1 MSFYYRRKLRKI
13 GKALLEASE
22 KIELYRADVLTKEAL
37 NEQLELVEQVR
48 AASKNRTTEITHVEA
63 LLNRLHEVLVRN
75 GGKIYPLTTGCDYT
89 EMVVMAAI
97 VAGSIRSF
105 FLQPFKIPTN
115 SMWPTYNGMTAEV
128 RAADEPVPS
137 LPIRL
142 LEKIQWT
149 WTYVIP
155 AEATGE
161 IAIPIVVQRYG
172 DNQVEYGLRSR
183 QRIVDDG
190 IFGTGI
196 WKGPA
201 DKHEIQVG
209 TTMQAVTMPADFGF
223 ETVLLRTFF
232 PEEAK
237 LKLPRQDHDRWRV
250 VFAKAAR
257 EGRIKSGP
265 FGSVLMTGK
274 QATTGQTM
282 LNFDIL
288 TGDMLFVDRMS
299 YHFVEPSRGDT
310 FVFRTNNIR
319 GLDDS
324 SGQPSQNYYV
334 KRIAGVPGQ
343 KLRVGEKGELF
354 VDGKV
359 VTSPEP
365 MVLNSR
371 RAMDQGYYGYLPE
384 AGGDRYAIPLQ
395 QEYTVTP
402 GHYYAMGDNSSNSF
416 DSRGW
421 GEVPAKD
428 VVGKPLFI
436 LHPFT
441 SHWGPAK

>member
-13 GKALLEASE
+13 GKALLDSSE
-22 KIELYRADVLTKEAL
+22 KIELYRGDVLTKEAL

-48 AASKNRTTEITHVEA
+48 AASKDRTTEITQVEA

-75 GGKIYPLTTGCDYT
+75 GGKIYPMTTGCDYT

-128 RAADEPVPS
+128 RAADESVPS

-161 IAIPIVVQRYG
+161 IAIPIYG
-172 DNQVEYGLRSR
+172 NKQAGYGLRSR

-209 TTMQAVTMPADFGF
+209 NTMQAVTMPADFGF

-237 LKLPRQDHDRWRV
+237 LKLPRQDHDRWLV
-250 VFAKAAR
+250 VFAKASR

-265 FGSVLMTGK
+265 FGSVLM
-274 QATTGQTM
+274 
-282 LNFDIL
+282 
-288 TGDMLFVDRMS
+288 
-299 YHFVEPSRGDT
+299 
-310 FVFRTNNIR
+310 
-319 GLDDS
+319 
-324 SGQPSQNYYV
+324 
-334 KRIAGVPGQ
+334 
-343 KLRVGEKGELF
+343 
-354 VDGKV
+354 
-359 VTSPEP
+359 
-365 MVLNSR
+365 
-371 RAMDQGYYGYLPE
+371 
-384 AGGDRYAIPLQ
+384 
-395 QEYTVTP
+395 
-402 GHYYAMGDNSSNSF
+402 
-416 DSRGW
+416 
-421 GEVPAKD
+421 
-428 VVGKPLFI
+428 
-436 LHPFT
+436 
-441 SHWGPAK
+441 